1 MTLMNIAVVLVVIGV
16 MLWLINNYIP
26 MAGSMKSLLN
36 IVVFAVVVVW
46 LLRGFGVIG
55 TIPGIH
61 IPALR

>member
-36 IVVFAVVVVW
+36 IVVFVVVVVW

>member
-36 IVVFAVVVVW
+36 IVVFGVVVVW